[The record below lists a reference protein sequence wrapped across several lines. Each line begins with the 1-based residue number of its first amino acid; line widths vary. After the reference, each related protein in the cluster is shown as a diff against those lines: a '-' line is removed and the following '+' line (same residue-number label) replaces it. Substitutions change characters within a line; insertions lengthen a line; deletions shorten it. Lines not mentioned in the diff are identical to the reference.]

1 MVWRAA
7 RLRCPWCRAR
17 PTFVTG
23 WFGRHERCPSCGIR
37 WHREEGFEL
46 GAVTMNTIV
55 TFGLLTAS
63 MVVGFVVTAPDIPVV
78 PLMLS
83 LFVVALVV
91 PIAIYPFTYTLW
103 LAFDLA
109 VHPPDQA
116 ELDEAAVALM
126 EAAEAGRV

>member
-1 MVWRAA
+1 
-7 RLRCPWCRAR
+7 
-17 PTFVTG
+17 
-23 WFGRHERCPSCGIR
+23 
-37 WHREEGFEL
+37 
-46 GAVTMNTIV
+46 MNTIV

-126 EAAEAGRV
+126 EAAEAGRD